1 MRTYK
6 NYREA
11 FLDLRN
17 DIYNDT
23 ENSSVGFISK
33 QVLKS
38 ILARMDGD
46 IDYLENKEGENGRK
60 DQN

>member
-33 QVLKS
+33 QILKS
-38 ILARMDGD
+38 ILTRMDGD
-46 IDYLENKEGENGRK
+46 ISYLENKEEMDGRE
-60 DQN
+60 DTN